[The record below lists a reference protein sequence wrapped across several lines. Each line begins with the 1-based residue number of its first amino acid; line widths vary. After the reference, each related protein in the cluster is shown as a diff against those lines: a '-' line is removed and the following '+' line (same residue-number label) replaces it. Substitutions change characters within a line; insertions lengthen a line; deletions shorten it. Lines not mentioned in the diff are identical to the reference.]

1 MQTIF
6 SLSGLLTIPFWL
18 LMIFLPKW
26 RWTHRIVK
34 SLLIVVPALA
44 AYTILVIPRIAQI
57 LPAVLKPEL
66 LQIAQL
72 LGTPEGATIGWIH
85 FLAFDLFVGR
95 WVFLDSRERNLNP
108 FVMAPIIFLVLML
121 GPFGLLLYLTV
132 RVLLRTPLPE
142 TGGIHV
148 ASLPL

>member
-26 RWTHRIVK
+26 RWTHRLVK
-34 SLLIVVPALA
+34 SLLIVVPALV
-44 AYTILVIPRIAQI
+44 AYSILVIPRLGQI

-66 LQIAQL
+66 VQIAQL

-121 GPFGLLLYLTV
+121 GPLGLLLYLTV
-132 RVLLRTPLPE
+132 RVLVRTPLLE
-142 TGGIHV
+142 TGGSNV
-148 ASLPL
+148 ASIPF